1 MSSDK
6 VTRKGSLKGG
16 HLARVNKKRKKRK
29 KIEKGV
35 DKGGEGWYIKQAV
48 RHGGRAAEDNE
59 KKSKKGLDKAYGI
72 CYDSQAVRESG
83 RAGPKETWKKL
94 KKGLDKSLE
103 VW

>member
-1 MSSDK
+1 MPSDK

-59 KKSKKGLDKAYGI
+59 KSRKKGLTKLTASVMI
-72 CYDSQAVRESG
+72 AKLSA
-83 RAGPKETWKKL
+83 RAGGQVRKRLE
-94 KKGLDKSLE
+94 KS
-103 VW
+103 